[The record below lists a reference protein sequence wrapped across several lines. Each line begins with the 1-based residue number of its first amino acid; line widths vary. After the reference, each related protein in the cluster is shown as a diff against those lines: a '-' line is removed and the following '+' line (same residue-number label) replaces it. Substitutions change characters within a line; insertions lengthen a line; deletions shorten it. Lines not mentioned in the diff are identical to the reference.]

1 MTDQGYS
8 ITFQPATSGG
18 ESAPTA
24 RIVLRGEFDM
34 ASSDDLRAAVLGTV
48 YARLGDRVIV
58 DLAEVTF
65 VDSTTIRM
73 LREGFDAATAEN
85 VRYRV
90 INSVGVVHR
99 VLEVMGLIDVFDP
112 EGRLDVRL
120 PPAKRVL
127 IGPA

>member
-1 MTDQGYS
+1 
-8 ITFQPATSGG
+8 
-18 ESAPTA
+18 
-24 RIVLRGEFDM
+24 M